1 MPPSS
6 QGLNRY
12 STNGSGLSQF
22 VEAIRDEYRQDQEEE
37 RSDLFLT
44 DGAFQQIDIS
54 SISHVSSEPEE
65 LRSNESSKESTH
77 EESEE
82 IREFPVDGKFAIWQA
97 FLAMLLLFLTWGA
110 NASFGVFLNYYMS
123 HSLFPGATNYD
134 FAIIGGIVVLLAQ
147 GLAPIS
153 WFLITMFGHTTVLL
167 IGVVLQITGY
177 ILASFSTQIWQLY
190 CCQGV
195 LVGASFSFLFI
206 SGTLVLPSWF
216 DKRKA
221 TGMGICVSGAG
232 LGGLIYTLALN
243 KVIDETDNDRW
254 ALRMMGFI
262 SLAVSLFAVGFLRP
276 RNKKTFCINTDKISM
291 QRIREI
297 GKVAFNFELL
307 KSVHLVII
315 GIWYGLTFQVYV
327 ICMYSFSD
335 YATSV
340 GLSRSQANNLLA
352 VLNAGQTIGRP
363 LLGHIG
369 DYAGRTNTAVF
380 FSVYLAIL
388 ILAFWRYAVSYG
400 SLIALS
406 AILGIGIGISSV
418 ISQSLG
424 ADLLDIQE
432 RPHLMPAA
440 WTNLNIIVCTFSF
453 FGEIVAIA
461 LKDSGASN
469 PYNHAQIYSGSTLF
483 LALLLLLLNREYL
496 VRKKMRKRREHA
508 AEFVDEN
515 DNKELSVARIRR
527 YDWLLQKK
535 VTVYFIR
542 MFYPMRV

>member
-1 MPPSS
+1 MPPSC
-6 QGLNRY
+6 QGLNRQ
-12 STNGSGLSQF
+12 STHGSGLSQF
-22 VEAIRDEYRQDQEEE
+22 VEAIRDEYRQDQEER
-37 RSDLFLT
+37 RSDLFFA
-44 DGAFQQIDIS
+44 DGAFQEFDIS
-54 SISHVSSEPEE
+54 SITHVSSEE
-65 LRSNESSKESTH
+65 LRSIESSKESTH

-82 IREFPVDGKFAIWQA
+82 LLEYPVDGKFALWQA

-110 NASFGVFLNYYMS
+110 NASFGVFLNFYMS
-123 HSLFPGATNYD
+123 HSTFPGATNYD

-153 WFLITMFGHTTVLL
+153 WFLITMFGHTAVLL
-167 IGVVLQITGY
+167 TGVFLQLAGY
-177 ILASFSTQIWQLY
+177 ILASFSTQLWQLY

-232 LGGLIYTLALN
+232 LGGLIFSLVLN
-243 KVIDETDNDRW
+243 KVIAQTDDYRW
-254 ALRMMGFI
+254 PLRMMGFI
-262 SLAVSLFAVGFLRP
+262 SLAVSLFAVCFLRP
-276 RNKKTFCINTDKISM
+276 RNKKTFCFNTDRISM

-297 GKVAFNFELL
+297 SKVAFNFELL
-307 KSVHLVII
+307 KSVHFVII
-315 GIWYGLTFQVYV
+315 GVWYGLNFQVYV
-327 ICMYSFSD
+327 ICMYSFSA
-335 YATSV
+335 YATSI

-352 VLNAGQTIGRP
+352 VLNAGQAIGRP

-369 DYAGRTNTAVF
+369 DLAGRTNTAAF

-388 ILAFWRYAVSYG
+388 ILAFWRHAASYG
-400 SLIALS
+400 SLLALS

-432 RPHLMPAA
+432 RPHLMPAS

-453 FGEIVAIA
+453 TGEIITIA
-461 LKDSGASN
+461 LKDSDASN
-469 PYNHAQIYSGSTLF
+469 PYNHAQIYSGSALF

-496 VRKKMRKRREHA
+496 VRRKMVRRREHA
-508 AEFVDEN
+508 GNVMDES
-515 DNKELSVARIRR
+515 DNKELSVSRIRR
-527 YDWLLQKK
+527 YDWLLQKSI
-535 VTVYFIR
+535 TVYFIR